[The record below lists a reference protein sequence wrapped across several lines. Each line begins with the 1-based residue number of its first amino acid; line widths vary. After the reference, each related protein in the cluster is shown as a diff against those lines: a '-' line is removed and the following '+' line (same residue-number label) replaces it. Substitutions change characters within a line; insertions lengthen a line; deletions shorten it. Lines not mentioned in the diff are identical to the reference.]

1 MRLLPEEWTASWSA
15 LRAMGGLTAGIGFSA
30 RHALALAVPLAIGA
44 LVGWQVA
51 PAFASVQRE
60 NTLFALLAGVIALG
74 SLLAGFMVTLMLFT
88 GRIEQA
94 TSLTLEE
101 LQAYT
106 QRIKFLLSSQAQTLF
121 AAVLSAVFAII
132 WLCCFALGV
141 DATGQRIV
149 AAVCFGFTVVAL
161 LRCILVPLQIYEIHE
176 AALDDAVDDC
186 IKQEQ
191 AKFQQRNGED
201 G

>member
-15 LRAMGGLTAGIGFSA
+15 LRAMGGLTAGAGFSA
-30 RHALALAVPLAIGA
+30 RHLIAFAVPLSVGA
-44 LVGWQVA
+44 WVGWHVA
-51 PAFASVQRE
+51 PAFMSAQRE

-94 TSLTLEE
+94 SALTLEE
-101 LQAYT
+101 LQAYAR
-106 QRIKFLLSSQAQTLF
+106 RIKFLLSSQAQTLF
-121 AAVLSAVFAII
+121 AAVLSAVFAIV
-132 WLCCFALGV
+132 WLCFFALSLDV
-141 DATGQRIV
+141 AAQRIV
-149 AAVCFGFTVVAL
+149 GAVCFGFTAVAL

-176 AALDDAVDDC
+176 ATLDDAVADR

-191 AKFQQRNGED
+191 EKYRRD
-201 G
+201 